1 MALEPQLAGD
11 TTCALRA
18 PFAAHTLQALL
29 APGDPGL
36 ALAATTLAAAALVL
50 LQAHRLLLDPPL
62 GCLRTFP
69 LLLFSFASV
78 TAAST
83 AAAADTSIAAPS
95 VALGSARLGSTPHDP
110 AAIRPRLSAVPRSR

>member
-69 LLLFSFASV
+69 LLLFSFATV
-78 TAAST
+78 TAAALT
-83 AAAADTSIAAPS
+83 VAVAATALAAAA
-95 VALGSARLGSTPHDP
+95 P
-110 AAIRPRLSAVPRSR
+110 A

>member
-95 VALGSARLGSTPHDP
+95 VALVVV
-110 AAIRPRLSAVPRSR
+110 AAAWWAASCACCRRCLPWASCR